1 MKTFAEKSSKKEMLW
16 KKGGRETQVK
26 IHERYL

>member
-1 MKTFAEKSSKKEMLW
+1 MKTFAEKPSKKEMLW
-16 KKGGRETQVK
+16 KKGGQETQVK